1 MPKLTAII
9 DSSDRVA
16 ITVSK
21 QILIPKGTIG
31 RNCYNIRCIRADESP
46 KLWAVVPAIEIIQPR
61 FGIVV
66 VTPVAEGVLFT
77 HGVAGGV
84 GDGAFAPGV
93 VAVLSHDLPRGGPD
107 DGNNIPLDIVEIV
120 EQHGTVGKA
129 HALAGAVVEEPHNG
143 IPGLLSQDLAAVEE
157 KFRGGAVDCLAG
169 ADTVGVVL
177 IAVSI
182 AAVGDFPQLPALPG
196 VGGTVVAGHIA
207 DAVVGDGLAVVLG
220 QQIIPAAVAVG
231 VGLGLQNV
239 AQGAG
244 RIGVTLYGFLS
255 NNFPNMENKRIFQSV
270 SNVTC
275 CRNALVHLCKL
286 GRTRI

>member
-1 MPKLTAII
+1 MSG
-9 DSSDRVA
+9 SS
-16 ITVSK
+16 
-21 QILIPKGTIG
+21 
-31 RNCYNIRCIRADESP
+31 
-46 KLWAVVPAIEIIQPR
+46 
-61 FGIVV
+61 
-66 VTPVAEGVLFT
+66 
-77 HGVAGGV
+77 
-84 GDGAFAPGV
+84 
-93 VAVLSHDLPRGGPD
+93 PD
-107 DGNNIPLDIVEIV
+107 DGNNIPLDIVEVV
-120 EQHGTVGKA
+120 EQHGPVGKA
-129 HALAGAVVEEPHNG
+129 HALAGAVVEEPHDR

-169 ADTVGVVL
+169 ADTVSVVL
-177 IAVSI
+177 IAVGI
-182 AAVGDFPQLPALPG
+182 AAIGDFPQLPALPG

>member
-1 MPKLTAII
+1 M
-9 DSSDRVA
+9 SVC
-16 ITVSK
+16 ITVVNGIVVAVCK
-21 QILIPKGTIG
+21 QILRSGTAVVDKAV
-31 RNCYNIRCIRADESP
+31 RADESP
-46 KLWAVVPAIEIIQPR
+46 KFRVIIAAVEIVQPG
-61 FGIVV
+61 FGIIII
-66 VTPVAEGVLFT
+66 PSVAEGILIA

-84 GDGAFAPGV
+84 GDSAFAPGV

-107 DGNNIPLDIVEIV
+107 DGYNIPLDIVEVV

-129 HALAGAVVEEPHNG
+129 HALAGAVVEEPHDR
-143 IPGLLSQDLAAVEE
+143 IPGFLRQNLAAVEE
-157 KFRGGAVDCLAG
+157 EFRGGAVDRFG
-169 ADTVGVVL
+169 RSDTVGVVL
-177 IAVSI
+177 IAVGI
-182 AAVGDFPQLPALPG
+182 AAVGDFPQLPAHPG
-196 VGGTVVAGHIA
+196 VGGAVVGEHVA

-220 QQIIPAAVAVG
+220 QQIGPAAVTVG
-231 VGLGLQNV
+231 VGLVLQNI